1 MNYSISFGNLNGSL
15 RRTVHCVLVMLGLAL
30 VGALGQGCA
39 SIDQQKAFATPE
51 EATQALVAAL
61 RANDTAALSEIFG
74 AEGDPIISSGDK
86 VADQNGFATFLGLYD
101 EKHELVGEK
110 DSKTLQIGKAE
121 WPFPIPLVLEE
132 KGWVFD
138 TESGKEEILNRR
150 IGRNELATIQV
161 CLAGV
166 DAQREYAMKDRD
178 NNGLHEYA
186 LRFMSEPGTKN
197 GLYWETKEGEPA
209 SPLGAFV
216 SRAAEEGYTR
226 GAEGE
231 PVPYHGYYYRIL
243 TSQGPNAPGGEFD
256 YLINGKLVG
265 GFAIVAY
272 PAEYGNSGVMTF
284 IVNHQGIVYQRDL
297 GADTKSIAKAMK
309 AYDPG
314 PEWKKAE

>member
-1 MNYSISFGNLNGSL
+1 MNHSITFGNLGESL
-15 RRTVHCVLVMLGLAL
+15 GRPVRCVLVMLGLAL

-39 SIDQQKAFATPE
+39 STQRSFATPE

-61 RANDTAALSEIFG
+61 RANDAAALSDIFG
-74 AEGDPIISSGDK
+74 SDGDQIIASGDK
-86 VADQNGFATFLGLYD
+86 VADQNGYATFLGLYD
-101 EKHELVGEK
+101 EKHALVGEN
-110 DSKTLQIGKAE
+110 DSKILQIGKAE
-121 WPFPIPLVLEE
+121 WPFPIPLVLAD

-161 CLAGV
+161 CLAAG
-166 DAQREYAMKDRD
+166 DAQHEYAMLDRD

-186 LRFMSEPGTKN
+186 LKFLSDPGKKN
-197 GLYWETKEGEPA
+197 GLYWETKESEAP

-216 SRAAEEGYTR
+216 SRATEEGYTR
-226 GAEGE
+226 GANDE

-243 TSQGPNAPGGEFD
+243 TSQGANAPGGELD
-256 YLINGKLVG
+256 YLINGKLIG
-265 GFAIVAY
+265 GFAIVAH

-284 IVNHQGIVYQRDL
+284 IVNHQGVVYQRDL
-297 GADTKSIAKAMK
+297 GSDTKSIAKAMK

-314 PEWKKAE
+314 PVWKKAE

>member
-1 MNYSISFGNLNGSL
+1 MNYSMSFGKLSGSL
-15 RRTVHCVLVMLGLAL
+15 RRNVHCVLVMLGLAL

-39 SIDQQKAFATPE
+39 STQKSFATPE

-61 RANDTAALSEIFG
+61 RANDTAALSDIFG
-74 AEGDPIISSGDK
+74 SEGDQIISSGDK
-86 VADQNGFATFLGLYD
+86 VADQNGYATFLERYD
-101 EKHELVGEK
+101 EKHVLVGDKE
-110 DSKTLQIGKAE
+110 SKTLQLGNSD
-121 WPFPIPLVLEE
+121 WPFPIPLVLAD

-161 CLAGV
+161 CLAAV
-166 DAQREYAMKDRD
+166 DAQREYAMADSD

-186 LRFMSEPGTKN
+186 LRFLSEPGKKN

-216 SRAAEEGYTR
+216 SKAAEEGYTR
-226 GAEGE
+226 GANDN
-231 PVPYHGYYYRIL
+231 PIPYHGYYYRIL
-243 TSQGPNAPGGEFD
+243 TAQGANAPGGEFD
-256 YLINGKLVG
+256 YLINGKLIG
-265 GFAIVAY
+265 GFAIVAH
-272 PAEYGNSGVMTF
+272 PAVYGNSGVMTF

-297 GADTKSIAKAMK
+297 GADTATNAKSMK